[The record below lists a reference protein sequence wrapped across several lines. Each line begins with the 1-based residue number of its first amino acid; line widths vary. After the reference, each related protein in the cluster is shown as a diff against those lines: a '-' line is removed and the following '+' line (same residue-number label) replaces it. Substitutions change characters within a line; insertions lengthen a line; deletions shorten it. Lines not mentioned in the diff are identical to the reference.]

1 MTLLLY
7 QTAEM
12 AGELIWGEGVK
23 IFFYDAIDTVCFY
36 TDGHVLGYTIE
47 DVGETERNCWRI

>member
-1 MTLLLY
+1 
-7 QTAEM
+7 M